1 MKKEMKKIY
10 MTILAALLLLGLSS
24 VANAQ
29 HFSVKAGIN
38 FSEPKADMKTNLGY
52 QAGLGLQWN
61 MPMWFSIHPELMFHV
76 KGEQLSADATPFGL
90 GYLELPVN
98 IQWGPSFNDE
108 TIRIFLQGSP
118 FIGYAISKDFK
129 KGKDEQW
136 EWSNIN
142 RFEYGIGAGLGIQLW
157 HFQIIAQYNWNFGGI
172 ASASAGNEFRD
183 LFSSANFGGYTVSL
197 AIVF

>member
-1 MKKEMKKIY
+1 

-90 GYLELPVN
+90 RYLELPVN

-108 TIRIFLQGSP
+108 PIRIFLQGSA

-157 HFQIIAQYNWNFGGI
+157 HFQIIAQYNWNFGGV
-172 ASASAGNEFRD
+172 ASASAGKEFRE
-183 LFSSANFGGYTVSL
+183 LFSAANFGGYTVSL